1 VDLSAPNSGPYS
13 GILLYGDRDN
23 GYLDNKLQGD
33 GSSVFTGA
41 AYFPTGK
48 VTFTGSY
55 SGVNG
60 CMQVVASMI
69 HYTGD
74 GTFSTNCAGTG
85 LHQIPTPGIISLAE

>member
-1 VDLSAPNSGPYS
+1 
-13 GILLYGDRDN
+13 
-23 GYLDNKLQGD
+23 
-33 GSSVFTGA
+33 
-41 AYFPTGK
+41 

-85 LHQIPTPGIISLAE
+85 LHQIPTPGVISLAE